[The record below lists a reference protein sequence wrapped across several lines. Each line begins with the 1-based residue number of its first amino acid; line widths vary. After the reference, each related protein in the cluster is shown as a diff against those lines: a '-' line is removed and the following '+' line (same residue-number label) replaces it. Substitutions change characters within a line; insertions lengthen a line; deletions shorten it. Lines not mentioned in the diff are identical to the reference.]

1 MSVSVYFS
9 QQQQQ
14 KCCVYLNLNRLFK
27 IRKPEIR
34 HLCIKLKYNVKII
47 IIIIIIIICTATAVS
62 SVAIRGLIP
71 KSRCGQ
77 RIEVQ
82 NQKWRCRLLH
92 SVTPMRAAVNNLL
105 CIHSGDPTQH
115 QGDSEAEFGT
125 SVTSSES

>member
-47 IIIIIIIICTATAVS
+47 IIIIIIIIICTATAVS

-77 RIEVQ
+77 WIEVQ

-92 SVTPMRAAVNNLL
+92 SVTR
-105 CIHSGDPTQH
+105 IGRQSTI
-115 QGDSEAEFGT
+115 F
-125 SVTSSES
+125 SVYIQVTRLNIKVTAKLSSEPV